1 MIKHRHLTHR
11 FVRSIPKELESGV
24 LYVSMEYATAIHSCC
39 CGCGNQVVT
48 PITPIDWK
56 MSFDGE
62 SVSLSPSIGNW
73 GFPCR
78 SHYFI
83 NEGCVIEAGQ
93 WSQTRVEAGRR
104 QDKVNKA
111 HSYQSDPATGER
123 AGSSTGI
130 TDQKGLLAKLG
141 HWIFGGKK

>member
-1 MIKHRHLTHR
+1 MIKHHQLVHR
-11 FVRSIPKELESGV
+11 FVRSIPKELEPGL
-24 LYVSMEYATAIHSCC
+24 LYVSMEYATVIHSCC

-48 PITPIDWK
+48 PLTPTDWQ

-73 GFPCR
+73 GFSCR

-83 NEGCVIEAGQ
+83 TRGRVIEAGQ
-93 WSQTRVEAGRR
+93 WRQTQVKAGRR

-111 HSYQSDPATGER
+111 LFYSSGPVTDEKS
-123 AGSSTGI
+123 GSST
-130 TDQKGLLAKLG
+130 TDQKGLLAKLRYWLFRG
-141 HWIFGGKK
+141 